1 MAIENLRYSVEV
13 LPPDQR
19 CVEAV
24 VAPVEDLTAA
34 RVVFDRRSA
43 TNPHR
48 CSVAFH
54 EGSGTVLLSALFTN
68 STESIADPS

>member
-1 MAIENLRYSVEV
+1 MFALCSSRSMAIENLRYSVEV

-34 RVVFDRRSA
+34 RVVFDLTVTQRPDKLVMLCQNARVLRRSD
-43 TNPHR
+43 R
-48 CSVAFH
+48 R
-54 EGSGTVLLSALFTN
+54 
-68 STESIADPS
+68 D

>member
-34 RVVFDRRSA
+34 RVVFDLAVTQRPDKLVMLCQNAWVLRRSD
-43 TNPHR
+43 R
-48 CSVAFH
+48 R
-54 EGSGTVLLSALFTN
+54 
-68 STESIADPS
+68 D